1 MEDTLKFIN
10 DVIAQYNER
19 MKSQPYQINLLEEVH
34 MHDDGQRKDLSEAKK
49 LITLFSLTAED
60 LLEAGASYESV
71 IAIKNIFG

>member
-1 MEDTLKFIN
+1 MGKSKARIFRKGIYDQIPKMTREDAIKFAVDELK
-10 DVIAQYNER
+10 
-19 MKSQPYQINLLEEVH
+19 KS
-34 MHDDGQRKDLSEAKK
+34 DLSEAKK

>member
-1 MEDTLKFIN
+1 MTREDAIKFAVDELK
-10 DVIAQYNER
+10 
-19 MKSQPYQINLLEEVH
+19 KS
-34 MHDDGQRKDLSEAKK
+34 DLSEAKK